1 MTATN
6 SVFLALY
13 GGLSFATYA
22 AMAVTH
28 KKYKLQINSKQIS
41 LWVLITCIMLLGG
54 DLLLFHRTIFT
65 VIGMIVALIVFV
77 AIALSKTYLRD
88 STITVLGQMATSFVF
103 WPGFLVIG
111 LYLTANGRAIDELDD
126 FE

>member
-54 DLLLFHRTIFT
+54 DLLFFHRTIFT

-126 FE
+126 LE